1 MVGSSKQYYNI
12 VKLRENNNGENTM
25 TVRERILE
33 AKLIEKVNKN
43 PALAKQMGIE
53 IEQWEGTKKLNNSEI
68 RSSDNLK

>member
-1 MVGSSKQYYNI
+1 
-12 VKLRENNNGENTM
+12 M